1 MTVPPLRYEEPRLS
15 PARRA
20 SGNGLFVLGW
30 GQFWLLSGILG
41 SLLALFVV
49 ILLVHLASL

>member
-1 MTVPPLRYEEPRLS
+1 VSRK
-15 PARRA
+15 
-20 SGNGLFVLGW
+20 GLFVLGW
-30 GQFWLLSGILG
+30 GQFWLLAGILG